1 MHAKRVYGSSNWT
14 HVRGLYF
21 MGAQGLVTPG
31 MKFRVIELGLAMNLL
46 RSMHI
51 HSPSDRLSRQNAQL
65 M

>member
-1 MHAKRVYGSSNWT
+1 MHAKRVYGSPNWT
-14 HVRGLYF
+14 HVRGLHF
-21 MGAQGLVTPG
+21 MGAQGVVTPG

-51 HSPSDRLSRQNAQL
+51 VPATDRHVKCQL